1 VDIESRAIT
10 LIDMLD
16 RLRRQSLYSPFLI
29 PHLLIRAD
37 DYDTRLFCRA
47 AGPFHVLERQL
58 TAKAMQQPA
67 DASAPVSMKRVVL
80 PQ

>member
-47 AGPFHVLERQL
+47 SGPFHVLERQL
-58 TAKAMQQPA
+58 TAKAMQQSCWTPL
-67 DASAPVSMKRVVL
+67 RW
-80 PQ
+80 